1 LTRVRRIRYYPVR
14 IVAGRIEVAIPAQ
27 G

>member
-14 IVAGRIEVAIPAQ
+14 IVDGRIEVALPV
-27 G
+27 